1 MIRRYLSITLL
12 IFSVTYSGE
21 ISVSISENL
30 VNDYLKLIGD
40 HQIPKGKPNN
50 QALWSIKNP
59 RVKFLEGSAEF
70 HALVSYKKGKTNIKK
85 HVTKN
90 MYVEYNYDNNIIQLM
105 IEDPIIKMER
115 KNKSLGSFNLSTIYQ
130 REGLRFQGPRPKS
143 ETIKLKTIQGRIKI
157 DLNIKKS
164 LIYFEPGVVR
174 VAIDLDYR

>member
-1 MIRRYLSITLL
+1 MIKRSLSITLL
-12 IFSVTYSGE
+12 FFSVTYSGE

-50 QALWSIKNP
+50 QALWSIRNP

-70 HALVSYKKGKTNIKK
+70 RAVVNFKKDKTNIKK

-105 IEDPIIKMER
+105 IEDPIICLLYT
-115 KNKSLGSFNLSTIYQ
+115 SPS
-130 REGLRFQGPRPKS
+130 PR
-143 ETIKLKTIQGRIKI
+143 
-157 DLNIKKS
+157 D
-164 LIYFEPGVVR
+164 
-174 VAIDLDYR
+174 

>member
-1 MIRRYLSITLL
+1 MIKKFLSTVFF
-12 IFSVTYSGE
+12 IFSISYSGE

-40 HQIPKGKPNN
+40 HQIPKGKPND

-70 HALVSYKKGKTNIKK
+70 RAVVNYKKGKTNIKK

-115 KNKSLGSFNLSTIYQ
+115 KNRSLGVFDLSTIYQ
-130 REGLRFQGPRPKS
+130 KAGLRFQGPRPKS
-143 ETIKLKTIQGRIKI
+143 EIIKLKTIQGRIKI
-157 DLNIKKS
+157 SLNIKKS

>member
-59 RVKFLEGSAEF
+59 GVKFLEGSAEF
-70 HALVSYKKGKTNIKK
+70 HALVSYKKGKTSIKK

-105 IEDPIIKMER
+105 IETL
-115 KNKSLGSFNLSTIYQ
+115 SLKWK
-130 REGLRFQGPRPKS
+130 EK
-143 ETIKLKTIQGRIKI
+143 
-157 DLNIKKS
+157 
-164 LIYFEPGVVR
+164 
-174 VAIDLDYR
+174 